1 MSRSHRIFF
10 SILAVITILA
20 CNVPGGVT
28 PTSPPD
34 FVATITAQAAL
45 LVQPP
50 QDGQPS
56 PQPGINS
63 ATPELVTQVV
73 FTETPAPTATIALT
87 STPSVTTL
95 TVSADTNCR
104 SGPSKDYDYL
114 GALLINQ
121 SAEVVGKNT
130 ITGYWIIKNPERGG
144 NCWLWGKYATVTGD
158 TSKLQE
164 FSIPPTPT
172 PTAPEAPKGLTAHKI
187 CFFNGVTYDL
197 SLIHI

>member
-87 STPSVTTL
+87 ATPSVTTL

-104 SGPSKDYDYL
+104 SGPSKD
-114 GALLINQ
+114 
-121 SAEVVGKNT
+121 
-130 ITGYWIIKNPERGG
+130 
-144 NCWLWGKYATVTGD
+144 
-158 TSKLQE
+158 
-164 FSIPPTPT
+164 
-172 PTAPEAPKGLTAHKI
+172 
-187 CFFNGVTYDL
+187 
-197 SLIHI
+197 